1 MKDMALHILL
11 TEEDGVIVA
20 RCLDFS
26 VSSHGENEQD
36 ALDSLSDSIVDYLDY
51 AIQHGAFADI
61 IDPEEEQL
69 WRIFQDLK
77 LQDEIERIKTYAHF
91 LKPTK
96 ISEVSYA

>member
-1 MKDMALHILL
+1 MKDMVLHILL

-51 AIQHGAFADI
+51 AIQRGVFADI